1 MKKKLMI
8 FTVLAAAIA
17 VLVLFSAVGAGRQFI
32 IKDQRIVAAE
42 ADLYKIFSAED
53 SEEVFNFKV
62 EEMTEYFTANGINTV
77 IIPYNDG
84 KNAVSSAGAGTFTSM
99 FGKNMYYEDYDILL
113 TLKKTLEEAGIQ
125 IILGI
130 DCEELT
136 EEEITELIVKGI
148 NKKYRFAGVVLTG
161 WQHSNEALQNI
172 KLAIK
177 RHTRS
182 YWFGLYTNDMEN
194 AKQLQNYGAV
204 DFYIFDDINDIQY
217 RELKNGDFASAQI
230 LLSHRSQNFAEEL
243 FILSNFYSIDGVILT
258 EYTTPDTDIGF
269 YRNMMD
275 TTNGLTRFNMSVD
288 SSFNVSYPSKDIT
301 TYYDGIFVTGIA
313 NPYEPVYIN
322 GQPAVQGRDGSFGLY
337 ISLEEGDNLLEIEQG
352 DSYARRTV
360 TRKVWEST
368 GYTPKAE
375 YDDTLRAY
383 KGQVVQ
389 TINPLTSILSNPD
402 KDEAIMDGVQQGV
415 QMVVEKS
422 VRTTRDGI
430 YTWAYV
436 LSNGGYVLADKV
448 EWVDDADYTDA
459 EFNDIYLESI
469 GDGNEYLNINITGKP
484 AIVSSFKDGS
494 VEFTFLNTVL
504 DEKFTALEES
514 EENEEGLFLTDISG
528 EFTTFCSVRQD
539 GENTILVLE
548 NDRENELWGYNTEY
562 YDDETVKIYLKKAPK
577 KQQGAKPLAG
587 VSIMLDAGHGG
598 KDPGALAMSGIAGP
612 DEKDVNLALTIATK
626 QCLEKM
632 GATVYLTRSDDT
644 YLTLEERR
652 SMITQLKPDLFI
664 AQHHNSLDNTV
675 DINSHS
681 GVESYYFTGN
691 SAVMAE
697 IMAERISES
706 TNRKNRGYGFGYF
719 YVLRTDIAPS
729 VLNEYGFVVNP
740 QEYSGIYRDEN
751 IYKAAFATAQAVLD
765 IIPE

>member
-1 MKKKLMI
+1 MKKILMI
-8 FTVLAAAIA
+8 FTVVSAAAVVA
-17 VLVLFSAVGAGRQFI
+17 VLFSILGTGRQFI
-32 IKDQRIVAAE
+32 IKDKSIVAAE
-42 ADLYKIFSAED
+42 ADLYKIFSAAD
-53 SEEVFNFKV
+53 SEEVFDFKV
-62 EEMTEYFTANGINTV
+62 EEMTEYFTSNGINTV

-84 KNAVSSAGAGTFTSM
+84 KNAVAAEEGFSNTF
-99 FGKNMYYEDYDILL
+99 GENGYYRDNDILL
-113 TLKKTLEEAGIQ
+113 ALKKPFEEAGIQ
-125 IILGI
+125 IILEI
-130 DCEELT
+130 DCEQLT
-136 EEEITELIVKGI
+136 EAEITELITEGI

-172 KLAIK
+172 RLAIK
-177 RHTRS
+177 RRMHN

-194 AKQLQNYGAV
+194 AKLLQSYGAV
-204 DFYIFDDINDIQY
+204 DFYVFEDINSTQY
-217 RELKNGDFASAQI
+217 KELKNGDFASAQI
-230 LLSHRSQNFAEEL
+230 LLTHRLQNFAEEL

-258 EYTTPDTDIGF
+258 EYTTPDTDLGF
-269 YRNMMD
+269 YLNMMD
-275 TTNGLTRFNMSVD
+275 TSGGLTRFNMFVD
-288 SSFNVSYPSKDIT
+288 SSFYVSYPSKDIS
-301 TYYDGIFVTGIA
+301 TYYDGIFVTGVA
-313 NPYEPVYIN
+313 NPYEPVYVN
-322 GQPAVQGRDGSFGLY
+322 GQPATQGKDGSFGLY
-337 ISLEEGDNLLEIEQG
+337 INLEEGDNLLEIEQG
-352 DSYARRTV
+352 DSYARFTV

-375 YDDTLRAY
+375 YDDTVRAY

-422 VRTTRDGI
+422 VRTTRDGV

-448 EWVDDADYTDA
+448 EWVDDAEYTNA
-459 EFNDIYLESI
+459 EFNDIYLENTE
-469 GDGNEYLNINITGKP
+469 DGNEYLTISITGKP
-484 AIVSSFKDGS
+484 AVVSSFKGGT

-504 DEKFTALEES
+504 GEKYTDQEEDT
-514 EENEEGLFLTDISG
+514 EENDDGLILSDISSR
-528 EFTTFCSVRQD
+528 FTTLCSVKQD
-539 GENTILVLE
+539 GENTVLVLE
-548 NDRENELWGYNTEY
+548 NNTENELWGYNTEY
-562 YDDETVKIYLKKAPK
+562 YEDETVKIYLKKAPK
-577 KQQGAKPLAG
+577 KQQGAEPLTG

-612 DEKDVNLALTIATK
+612 NENDINLAVTLATK

-664 AQHHNSLDNTV
+664 SQHHNSLDNTV
-675 DINSHS
+675 DINRHS
-681 GVESYYFTGN
+681 GVESYYFTSN
-691 SAVMAE
+691 SATMAE
-697 IMAERISES
+697 IMAERISAS

-729 VLNEYGFVVNP
+729 VLNEYGFIVNP
-740 QEYSGIYRDEN
+740 QEYSNIYRDEE